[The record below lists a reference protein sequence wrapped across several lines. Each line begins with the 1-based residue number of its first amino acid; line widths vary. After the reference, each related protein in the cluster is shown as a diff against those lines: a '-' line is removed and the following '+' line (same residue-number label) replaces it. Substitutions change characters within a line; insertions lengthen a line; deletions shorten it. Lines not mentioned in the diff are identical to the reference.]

1 MLDRLI
7 NHEWTTNGKA
17 DLLDGKASFRGF
29 YGEYEITVDGKIY
42 TAAFNKNTNTEIAFE
57 V

>member
-7 NHEWTTNGKA
+7 NHEWITNGKA
-17 DLLDGKASFRGF
+17 DLLDGSASFRGF
-29 YGEYEITVDGKIY
+29 YGEYAITVDGKIY
-42 TAAFNKNTNTEIAFE
+42 TAAFNKNANTEIAIE

>member
-17 DLLDGKASFRGF
+17 DLLEGKASFRGF

-42 TAAFNKNTNTEIAFE
+42 TAAFNKNANTEIAIE